1 MQRTLLAICLLIF
14 AGCTTPLLPEPE
26 PEELPPLPPMKP
38 PSELMQ
44 PCPEPLPIEEADAPV
59 SPDDILRLALTDLAP
74 KFDVCALR
82 HSRLVEWL
90 LKHG

>member
-1 MQRTLLAICLLIF
+1 
-14 AGCTTPLLPEPE
+14 
-26 PEELPPLPPMKP
+26 
-38 PSELMQ
+38 MQ
-44 PCPEPLPIEEADAPV
+44 PCPEPLTIEENGEPV
-59 SPDDILRLALTDLAP
+59 SPNEILRLALTDLAP